1 MLMDTEEES
10 EMVNIREIAPDMYW
24 VGASDHRLQL
34 FENIHPIPRGVSY
47 NAYVVLDEKN
57 VLLDTVDWSV
67 CPQFLENLEAVLQ
80 GKELDA
86 IIVHHVEPDHLASL
100 GEVLLRYPSATVY
113 ASAKA
118 LEMMDKKLLSVLTGG
133 AGTGKTTVVRS
144 FLSSEK
150 IKAEG
155 VLLLAPTGKARVRL
169 SNMAENV
176 SSKTIAQF
184 LTSLGAFD
192 FENMKPCLT
201 ENSRKYSKAKNI
213 IIDEC
218 SMLTTDML
226 YTLIKSLDMTSI
238 KRIILIGDPYQLPPI
253 GPGRPFSDLCH
264 YLNRDDADANL
275 KSAITYLRTVVR
287 TIASGDSDV
296 LTLASWF
303 SGNKPEKFADEMS

>member
-1 MLMDTEEES
+1 M
-10 EMVNIREIAPDMYW
+10 
-24 VGASDHRLQL
+24 
-34 FENIHPIPRGVSY
+34 
-47 NAYVVLDEKN
+47 
-57 VLLDTVDWSV
+57 
-67 CPQFLENLEAVLQ
+67 
-80 GKELDA
+80 
-86 IIVHHVEPDHLASL
+86 
-100 GEVLLRYPSATVY
+100 
-113 ASAKA
+113 
-118 LEMMDKKLLSVLTGG
+118 
-133 AGTGKTTVVRS
+133 
-144 FLSSEK
+144 
-150 IKAEG
+150 
-155 VLLLAPTGKARVRL
+155 LAPTGKARVRL

-213 IIDEC
+213 IVDEC

-303 SGNKPEKFADEMS
+303 SGNKPEKFADEIFEKSKTIISMAIFRFIIGTMKRICLKSLGMQFARNLLVQMSNCQNP